1 MMNRSFAL
9 FLVIVQLFLAFRVD
23 IGICFSRIKLRIH
36 SLPKITPFCMSTG
49 SKYNFNKLKKKLSDT
64 GQAGLLAYGSLNFLY
79 YTISTIIAVRL
90 TNFDISTKSF
100 STKKDRI
107 YYAALQLS
115 KVSVV
120 VWAGSQV
127 TKGLRLILSVL
138 LSPLAERGLRRVK
151 NSFSLQHENQ
161 AFWILVSGIL
171 VSSLTFYV
179 CLILFASYLL

>member
-151 NSFSLQHENQ
+151 NSFSLQNENQ